1 MPTKQGITKNDTE
14 ALAGLY
20 RLLRKVDSESA
31 LAYTAVEE
39 VRAMAGENI
48 ISKIEAMQVENKAAQ
63 NTMMA
68 ALDALHATLGALK
81 ATQDTMMAALD
92 ALKTTVAEN
101 KIAIVRIDATL
112 KAYET
117 SNRT

>member
-1 MPTKQGITKNDTE
+1 MLPRRDRLAASLTPKPELVVHRAITKNDTE
-14 ALAGLY
+14 AQAGLY

-81 ATQDTMMAALD
+81 AT
-92 ALKTTVAEN
+92 
-101 KIAIVRIDATL
+101 
-112 KAYET
+112 
-117 SNRT
+117 